1 MGFIKHQHFFSFK
14 LSSVLSKLGA
24 PDAFDESKADF
35 SGIKTEND
43 GLHISKVIHKAVVE
57 VNEEGTEA
65 AAATAVVMMTR
76 CAVLTFPQ
84 EFRCN
89 RPFLFFIHDNK
100 LQTVLFMGR
109 YSKPE

>member
-1 MGFIKHQHFFSFK
+1 
-14 LSSVLSKLGA
+14 VLSKLGA